1 MAKTLDNQGP
11 NQLREMIDNL
21 KNKLKT
27 AVIILA
33 SINEGK
39 ASFAVGVTDDLTSE
53 IDAGEIA
60 KYLGESV
67 NGKGGGRKNMAMA
80 GGTNISMVDAAL
92 SNVQENLSK

>member
-1 MAKTLDNQGP
+1 
-11 NQLREMIDNL
+11 MIDNL

-53 IDAGEIA
+53 IDAGRIA

-80 GGTNISMVDAAL
+80 GGNNISMIDTAM
-92 SNVQENLSK
+92 SNVQKNLSK